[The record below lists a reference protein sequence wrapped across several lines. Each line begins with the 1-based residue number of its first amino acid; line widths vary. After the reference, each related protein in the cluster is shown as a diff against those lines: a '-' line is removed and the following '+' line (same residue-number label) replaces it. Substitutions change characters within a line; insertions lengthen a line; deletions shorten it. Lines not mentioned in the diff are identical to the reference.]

1 MNARDGEY
9 TLLGATLPEQ
19 SLVRS
24 PYGRIVQQVMRRVKP
39 TGAKL
44 TGYCRTRKKIR
55 EDMPHHMPP
64 LDLG

>member
-24 PYGRIVQQVMRRVKP
+24 PYGRIVQQVMSRVKP
-39 TGAKL
+39 TGAEL
-44 TGYCRTRKKIR
+44 TGYCRTRKK
-55 EDMPHHMPP
+55 
-64 LDLG
+64 